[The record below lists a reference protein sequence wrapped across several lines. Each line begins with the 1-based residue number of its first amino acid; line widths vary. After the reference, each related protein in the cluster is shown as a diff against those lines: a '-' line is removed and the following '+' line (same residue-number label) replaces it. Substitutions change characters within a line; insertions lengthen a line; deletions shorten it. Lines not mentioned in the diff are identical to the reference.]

1 MYQTQQNQ
9 TLETNQ
15 LTNQTQNVIN
25 FNAIPQTN
33 QPNIVPNI
41 NNTPQNIQNFNPQNN
56 PQNNNQF
63 NPTFNPTINPVFENK
78 PTIIIQQKEQPKIEI
93 KTTRTFIG
101 PIKVGLEPK
110 RMICPHCG
118 ADMTTQTSRSTNIKA
133 LATAIATLYIGFY
146 LIQTCKSKPVSCDD
160 CEHTCPECGHII
172 GKYYAM

>member
-63 NPTFNPTINPVFENK
+63 NPTFNPTINPVFQNSFYWPYK
-78 PTIIIQQKEQPKIEI
+78 
-93 KTTRTFIG
+93 
-101 PIKVGLEPK
+101 
-110 RMICPHCG
+110 
-118 ADMTTQTSRSTNIKA
+118 SRSRTQKNEMSFLRSRDYDSDFKIN
-133 LATAIATLYIGFY
+133 
-146 LIQTCKSKPVSCDD
+146 
-160 CEHTCPECGHII
+160 
-172 GKYYAM
+172 KY

>member
-78 PTIIIQQKEQPKIEI
+78 PTIIIQQKETPKIEV
-93 KTTRTFIG
+93 KTTRTLIG
-101 PIKVGLEPK
+101 PVKVGLEPK
-110 RMICPHCG
+110 RMICPFCG
-118 ADMTTQTSRSTNIKA
+118 VDMTTQTSRSTNIKA

-146 LIQTCKSKPVSCDD
+146 FIQTCKSKPVSCDD
-160 CEHTCPECGHII
+160 CEHTCPGCGHII

>member
-15 LTNQTQNVIN
+15 LTNQSQNVIN

-63 NPTFNPTINPVFENK
+63 NPTFNPIINPVIENK
-78 PTIIIQQKEQPKIEI
+78 PTIVVQQNVPQKL
-93 KTTRTFIG
+93 R
-101 PIKVGLEPK
+101 
-110 RMICPHCG
+110 
-118 ADMTTQTSRSTNIKA
+118 
-133 LATAIATLYIGFY
+133 
-146 LIQTCKSKPVSCDD
+146 
-160 CEHTCPECGHII
+160 
-172 GKYYAM
+172 

>member
-56 PQNNNQF
+56 LQNNNQF
-63 NPTFNPTINPVFENK
+63 NPTVNPTINPVFENK
-78 PTIIIQQKEQPKIEI
+78 PTIIVQQNVPPKVEI
-93 KTTRTFIG
+93 KATRTFAG

-110 RMICPHCG
+110 RM
-118 ADMTTQTSRSTNIKA
+118 
-133 LATAIATLYIGFY
+133 
-146 LIQTCKSKPVSCDD
+146 
-160 CEHTCPECGHII
+160 
-172 GKYYAM
+172 

>member
-15 LTNQTQNVIN
+15 LTNQSQNVIN

-33 QPNIVPNI
+33 QPNIFPYI
-41 NNTPQNIQNFNPQNN
+41 NNYPQYNQNHNPQFNPQFK
-56 PQNNNQF
+56 PIF
-63 NPTFNPTINPVFENK
+63 NPTINPTINPVFQNS
-78 PTIIIQQKEQPKIEI
+78 PTIIVQQNEPQKVEI
-93 KTTRTFIG
+93 KTTRTFRG
-101 PIKVGLEPK
+101 PVKVGLDPQK
-110 RMICPHCG
+110 MKCPFCE
-118 ADMTTQTSRSTNIKA
+118 AEIMTQTSRSTNIKA

-160 CEHTCPECGHII
+160 CEHTCPECTQII